1 MTPGEPGSY
10 RQALAFANAAR
21 QRAFARAAQVR
32 FEVAVTRALT
42 GQRPWYSRWYQP
54 PRRREPFADAVD
66 RGLRNDPPY
75 AGAVNEMMGYLD
87 TAVRY
92 ARQRGHR
99 GDHVLRW
106 LLRQLVLLL
115 RPLVGENAAVERV
128 AELVTRRSTGPS
140 DVPTPR
146 ASAPPTSP
154 PA

>member
-1 MTPGEPGSY
+1 MTPSEPGSY

-42 GQRPWYSRWYQP
+42 GQRPWYSRWYRP
-54 PRRREPFADAVD
+54 PRGREPFADAID
-66 RGLRNDPPY
+66 QGLRNDPAY
-75 AGAVNEMMGYLD
+75 AGAVDEMMRYLA

-92 ARQRGHR
+92 ARRRGHR

-115 RPLVGENAAVERV
+115 RPLVGENAAVDRV
-128 AELVTRRSTGPS
+128 AELVTGRRGP
-140 DVPTPR
+140 
-146 ASAPPTSP
+146 
-154 PA
+154 